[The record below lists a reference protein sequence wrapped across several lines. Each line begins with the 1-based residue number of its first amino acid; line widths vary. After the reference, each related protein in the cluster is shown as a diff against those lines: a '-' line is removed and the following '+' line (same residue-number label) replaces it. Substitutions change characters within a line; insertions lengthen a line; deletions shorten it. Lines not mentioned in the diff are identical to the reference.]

1 MVVDLLLAYLER
13 GNEVS
18 TLEVLELL
26 HLTD

>member
-1 MVVDLLLAYLER
+1 MVVDLLLTYVGR